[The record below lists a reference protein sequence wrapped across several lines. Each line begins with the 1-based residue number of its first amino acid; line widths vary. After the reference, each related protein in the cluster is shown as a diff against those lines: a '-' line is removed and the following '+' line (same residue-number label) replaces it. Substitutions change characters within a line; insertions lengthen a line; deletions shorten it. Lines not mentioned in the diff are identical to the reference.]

1 MRVEHVPFGP
11 FVNASEERA
20 HDQLVRALRAEPGD
34 ARFVLL
40 TNVVHA
46 VTGGGQPDE
55 IDIVIVGSSGVHVVE
70 VKHWDRAYVR
80 SRRHVVEDEA
90 DTAFSEW
97 QGDGLTVRVD
107 YGLFVDP
114 LKSSQ
119 RQGGAEVVSETIDG
133 LPATRVSYAQADG
146 TRFTALHQGCS
157 PAGRLGRA
165 RAPEGF

>member
-1 MRVEHVPFGP
+1 MLEFSSPV
-11 FVNASEERA
+11 ALERTT
-20 HDQLVRALRAEPGD
+20 AEG
-34 ARFVLL
+34 
-40 TNVVHA
+40 
-46 VTGGGQPDE
+46 
-55 IDIVIVGSSGVHVVE
+55 
-70 VKHWDRAYVR
+70 
-80 SRRHVVEDEA
+80 A

-146 TRFTALHQGCS
+146 TRFTALHFPDLSAAGGGRNKLTMVVLS
-157 PAGRLGRA
+157 PSSRSADDA
-165 RAPEGF
+165 RRMVTSVRFRR